1 MFSMVNRYEKYIALA
16 LNMPTTGTRE
26 RSKASVRI
34 YIYRIRQGTYCSIA
48 EEVLPAILRAGK
60 SNIPNS

>member
-1 MFSMVNRYEKYIALA
+1 MFSLVNRYEKCIVLA
-16 LNMPTTGTRE
+16 LNMPTVGTRE

-60 SNIPNS
+60 RNIPYS

>member
-1 MFSMVNRYEKYIALA
+1 MFSLVNRCEKYIVLA
-16 LNMPTTGTRE
+16 LNMPTFGTRG

-34 YIYRIRQGTYCSIA
+34 YISRIRQGTYCRIA

-60 SNIPNS
+60 RNIPNS